1 MEDAR
6 PQQGRLVSVDR
17 VFGLALALV
26 SLVVLADLY
35 ASTHLVFWDES
46 GPGPSWLPY
55 SLAAILLILSLP
67 LILSRS
73 RIDLSQLGASPL
85 GTAKYILLILAL
97 ALAFPLVGGLLSLG
111 LFVVV
116 EMVWVE
122 KQKWLTSILGGVV
135 AVGIVWGIFVL
146 LLGVPLPAGPL
157 GF

>member
-6 PQQGRLVSVDR
+6 AHKERLVSVDR
-17 VFGLALALV
+17 VFGIALAIV
-26 SLVVLADLY
+26 SLVVLADLR

-46 GPGPSWLPY
+46 GPGPSWLPL
-55 SLAAILLILSLP
+55 SLGVGLLILSLP
-67 LILSRS
+67 LIFRPT
-73 RIDLSQLGASPL
+73 RIELSQLGASPR
-85 GTAKYILLILAL
+85 GTAKYVLLILVL
-97 ALAFPLVGGLLSLG
+97 ALVFSFLGGLLSLG

-116 EMVWVE
+116 EMIWVE